1 MRIVFMGTPEFAV
14 TPLQCLLRNGFEV
27 AAVYSQPD
35 REAGRG
41 RMLASPPVKIAAQNA
56 GIPIYQPEKL
66 RSAEEINHLASLKPD
81 VIVVAAYG
89 QILKEAILNLPPYG
103 CLNIHPSLL
112 PQYRG
117 VSPVTA
123 AIRNG
128 DEFSGVSIMQL
139 DKGVDTGPVL
149 GQVKVR
155 LADWDTTGTLTE
167 KLSSI
172 GGQLLIE
179 LLPRLIAGKL
189 VPTPQDG
196 KLASYTKKLEKA
208 DGEINWSKPA
218 VEIWRQVRACQ
229 PWPGAFTHW
238 QAKQLKIIE
247 AVLLPGESTTRGRVI
262 SLPGK
267 PFLAVETAAGILGL
281 VQVQM
286 EGKRVMT
293 GEEFLRG
300 QRQII
305 GCYLVE

>member
-14 TPLQCLLRNGFEV
+14 KPLQCLLRNGFEV
-27 AAVYSQPD
+27 AAVYTQPD

-41 RMLASPPVKIAAQNA
+41 RVVSSPPVKIAAQNA
-56 GIPIYQPEKL
+56 GIPIFQPEKL

-123 AIRNG
+123 TIRNG

>member
-14 TPLQCLLRNGFEV
+14 KPLQCLLRNGFEV
-27 AAVYSQPD
+27 AAVYTQPD

-41 RMLASPPVKIAAQNA
+41 RVVSSPPVKIAAQNA
-56 GIPIYQPEKL
+56 GIPIFQPEKL

-305 GCYLVE
+305 GCSLVE

>member
-123 AIRNG
+123 TIRNG

-247 AVLLPGESTTRGRVI
+247 AVVLPGESTTHGRVV

-267 PFLAVETAAGILGL
+267 PHLAIETAAGILGL
-281 VQVQM
+281 AQVQM

-300 QRQII
+300 QQQII
-305 GCYLVE
+305 GCSLLE